1 MSFPPPDPAHDA
13 AVEPDPPARPTPPER
28 TTPAPRPGDL
38 TTPWRVMLGLS
49 WLTAF
54 FAYAGVWQASVQIG
68 ISTWWVGPRAQPTNV
83 AVKLIPFYVTLVV
96 ALLVVYNIRWIV
108 RWSAAGVAA
117 SALIAVPDFSRSV
130 GLGIA
135 ESLIA
140 GLLGVVTLAS
150 LTGRYRAASPSGPE
164 LAAPPRFDPAP

>member
-1 MSFPPPDPAHDA
+1 
-13 AVEPDPPARPTPPER
+13 
-28 TTPAPRPGDL
+28 
-38 TTPWRVMLGLS
+38 MLGLA
-49 WLTAF
+49 WITAF

-68 ISTWWVGPRAQPTNV
+68 ISTWWVGPRAQPTNI
-83 AVKLIPFYVTLVV
+83 AVRLVPFYISLVV

-117 SALIAVPDFSRSV
+117 SALIAVPDFSRSI

-135 ESLIA
+135 EAVIA

-150 LTGRYRAASPSGPE
+150 LTGRYRTASPASV
-164 LAAPPRFDPAP
+164 APPPPPSLDPAP